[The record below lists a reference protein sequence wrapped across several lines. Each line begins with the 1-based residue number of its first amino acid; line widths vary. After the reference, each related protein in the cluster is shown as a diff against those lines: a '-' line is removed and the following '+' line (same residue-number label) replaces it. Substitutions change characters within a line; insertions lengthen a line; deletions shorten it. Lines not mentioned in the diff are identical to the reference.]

1 MAPFVGDDA
10 MQEKIYDV
18 PAEWAKRAHI
28 DAAKYR
34 TMYDA
39 SINDPDAF
47 WGEHGKRIHWMT
59 PYKRVKNVSFA
70 PGNVSIKWFEDGTT
84 NAAYNCID
92 RHLPKT

>member
-39 SINDPDAF
+39 SINDPDAL
-47 WGEHGKRIHWMT
+47 I
-59 PYKRVKNVSFA
+59 
-70 PGNVSIKWFEDGTT
+70 
-84 NAAYNCID
+84 
-92 RHLPKT
+92 

>member
-1 MAPFVGDDA
+1 

-39 SINDPDAF
+39 SINDPDAL
-47 WGEHGKRIHWMT
+47 I
-59 PYKRVKNVSFA
+59 
-70 PGNVSIKWFEDGTT
+70 
-84 NAAYNCID
+84 
-92 RHLPKT
+92 